1 MSARENET
9 EAAKAGVLL
18 FTQDQPAGEFY
29 VAALEKETVPSSG

>member
-9 EAAKAGVLL
+9 DAAKAGVLL